1 MNINKSI
8 DVKKRVVFLYWLLTV
23 TVFGVAFM
31 GCKSEKVI
39 ESKMP
44 KAITVSGN
52 KFVDNYGRHVVLN
65 GINVINKSKD
75 EGYLVS
81 EDSTLYA
88 RLRDWGFNSVRFGII
103 WDGIE
108 PEPGVYNEDY
118 LKGIDQHIAWAAN
131 NDIFVILDM
140 HQDLYSVLYSDGAP
154 KWATLHD
161 GKPHRMGAIWSD
173 AYMQSEA
180 VQASFDNFWANSPAP
195 DGVGLQDHYAQ
206 MWQHIA
212 KRYANNP
219 AVIGYDLMNEPFAGS
234 AAQQY
239 MPTMLAAYGKMIYE
253 TTGKELSRRELE
265 LIWSNVEDRTEALKN
280 LSSAKKFASVVDV
293 LFPLNRD
300 FEAHKLQPFYQKVS
314 DAIRE
319 VDKSSILFLEH
330 SYLSNMGIRS
340 SIARTTLYDG
350 TPDSMLAYAPHG
362 YDLVTD
368 TESASDASSE
378 RLSFIFNRIA
388 ENGARLNMP
397 VWLGEWG
404 AFYRHGEE
412 IVPVAQHAITEI
424 ENNIYGNA
432 YWSYESKMDKL
443 PYFKHAIV
451 RPYPAYTNGE
461 LLEYNYNRESKTLT
475 IVWQEEEVNA
485 APTQVFISYLA
496 KEKPMKKMEKSLNA
510 TIKRIP
516 NSTAGW
522 LVIPPLEGGQ
532 KRRLVVKMVK

>member
-1 MNINKSI
+1 MRKQSTFIFELI
-8 DVKKRVVFLYWLLTV
+8 AMVVFGI
-23 TVFGVAFM
+23 VFT
-31 GCKSEKVI
+31 GCKTEKVI
-39 ESKMP
+39 DSKMP
-44 KAITVSGN
+44 KAITVCGN
-52 KFVDNYGRHVVLN
+52 KFVDNYGRHVVLH
-65 GINVINKSKD
+65 GINVISKSKD

-108 PEPGVYNEDY
+108 PEPGVYNEAY
-118 LKGIDQHIAWAAN
+118 LKGIDQHIEWAAN

-154 KWATLHD
+154 KWATLHEE
-161 GKPHRMGAIWSD
+161 KPHRMGAIWSD

-180 VQASFDNFWANSPAP
+180 VQTSFDNFWANKSAP
-195 DGVGLQDHYAQ
+195 DGIGLQDHYAQ

-212 KRYANNP
+212 KRYVNNP
-219 AVIGYDLMNEPFAGS
+219 AVIGYDLMNEPFSGS

-239 MPTMLAAYGKMIYE
+239 MPTMLAAYGKMVYE

-265 LIWSNVEDRTEALKN
+265 LIWSNVEDRTEALKK
-280 LSSAKKFASVVDV
+280 LSSAKNFANVVDV

-340 SIARTTLYDG
+340 SISRTTLFDG
-350 TPDSMLAYAPHG
+350 TPDSLLAYAPHG

-388 ENGARLNMP
+388 ENGTRLNMP

-443 PYFKHAIV
+443 PYFKHALV

-461 LLEYNYNRESKTLT
+461 LLEYNYNRETKTLT
-475 IVWQEEEVNA
+475 MVWQEEEANA
-485 APTQVFISYLA
+485 APTQVFIPYLA
-496 KEKPMKKMEKSLNA
+496 KERPINKMEKSFNA

-522 LVIPPLEGGQ
+522 LVIPPFEGVAQ
-532 KRRLVVKMVK
+532 KRKLEIKMTQ